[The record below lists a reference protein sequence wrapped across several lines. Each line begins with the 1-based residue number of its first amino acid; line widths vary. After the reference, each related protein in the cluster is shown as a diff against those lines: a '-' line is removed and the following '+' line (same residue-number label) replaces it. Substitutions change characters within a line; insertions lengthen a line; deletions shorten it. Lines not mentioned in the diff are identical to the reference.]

1 MTTQRESKVKAVSKG
16 IAKIAAKRVATYA
29 AKTIGVKAI
38 LIAALVLLLLLL
50 PIIIVFVFAF
60 FVVLTSAGS
69 EEQDFSAYGYEAWA
83 GEISGVPYA
92 EFINKAANK
101 HGVDPALIAAII
113 EQESR
118 FNPKAKSSVGAR
130 GLMQLMPLVCR
141 GANLDPDGD
150 CYDPEKNIMAGT
162 AEIARYLKQYNGNLE
177 LALAAYNAGPVA
189 VNKYGGVPPYS
200 ETLDYVNRK
209 CRTKG
214 VKECGVP
221 PLYEK
226 YKKLRTGPQDGPLI
240 VKSST
245 VSKKG
250 FLWPVP
256 GYSRISSPYGMR
268 YHPIRKE
275 YRKHHGID
283 IPAPIGTNV
292 IAVQDGVVSSIEYN
306 NLYVGNVVVINHGSV
321 TSRYVHLHKIKVSP
335 GQRVKAGQVIAL
347 SGNTGKWTTGP
358 HLHFEIKSKGVLVNP
373 LSYVKQPK

>member
-16 IAKIAAKRVATYA
+16 IAKIASTYA

-60 FVVLTSAGS
+60 FVVLTSSSAGS

-92 EFINKAANK
+92 DLINKAANK

-177 LALAAYNAGPVA
+177 VALAAYNAGPVA

-200 ETLDYVNRK
+200 ETLDYVNRRCK
-209 CRTKG
+209 EKG
-214 VKECGVP
+214 VKKCGVP

-226 YKKLRTGPQDGPLI
+226 YKKLRTWSQDEPLI
-240 VKSST
+240 VKST

-268 YHPIRKE
+268 WHKIRKMHTM
-275 YRKHHGID
+275 HHGID

-292 IAVQDGVVSSIEYN
+292 IAVQDGVVASIEYN
-306 NLYVGNVVVINHGSV
+306 NLYVGNVIVINHGSV

-358 HLHFEIKSKGVLVNP
+358 HLHFEIKAKGVLVNP
-373 LSYVKQPK
+373 LSYVKQPKK